1 MRRKMNKLIPDT
13 NFLIYL
19 SKYKLLDKLLDYQ
32 LVLLKPVLEELI
44 AISKGD
50 KEKKADREAA
60 ELSLMF
66 LKKEDADMINIKGKA
81 DDIIVEYSKENRFSV
96 GTMDKEL
103 IKRLKKEKVKIII
116 IRQKKL
122 VEEI

>member
-1 MRRKMNKLIPDT
+1 MTKLIPDT

-19 SKYKLLDKLLDYQ
+19 SKYKILDKLLDYK
-32 LVLLKPVLEELI
+32 LVLLKPVLEELVS
-44 AISKGD
+44 ISKGD
-50 KEKKADREAA
+50 REKKPDRDAA

-66 LKKEDADMINIKGKA
+66 LKRMKIMEIIDIKGKA
-81 DDIIVEYSKENRFSV
+81 DDAVLETAIKEKCLV

-103 IKRLKKEKVKIII
+103 MERLKKERVKVLM

-122 VEEI
+122 IEER

>member
-1 MRRKMNKLIPDT
+1 MNKLIPDT